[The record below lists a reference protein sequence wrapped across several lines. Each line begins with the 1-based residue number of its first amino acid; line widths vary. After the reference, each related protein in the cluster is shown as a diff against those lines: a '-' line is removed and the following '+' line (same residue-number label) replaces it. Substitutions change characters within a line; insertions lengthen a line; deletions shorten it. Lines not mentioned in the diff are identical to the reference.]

1 MTAQV
6 LGVSFDGLTMVQ
18 AVDKALTLAAEER
31 CSYVCTPNPEIVWA
45 AQRDAGLRDA
55 IAGADMT
62 LADGVGVVWAARQ
75 LGAPLPE
82 RVTGCDLMTALLDKS
97 TGPVYLLGGKPGVA
111 ERAADE
117 IKARFPAVTVVG
129 THDGYFDDPSPI
141 LAELAALSPRLIFV
155 GMGSPKQELFMARAK
170 KILPRGLMAGVGGSL
185 DVLAG
190 DVPRAPESWRRHNIE
205 WLYRLF
211 HQPSRITRALKL
223 PLFAGAVLIKK
234 AGLRRAPKP

>member
-6 LGVSFDGLTMVQ
+6 LGVSFDGLTMAQ
-18 AVDKALTLAAEER
+18 AVDRALALAAEDR
-31 CSYVCTPNPEIVWA
+31 CSCVCTPNPEIVWA
-45 AQRDAGLRDA
+45 ARKDAGLRDA

-75 LGAPLPE
+75 LGTPLPQ
-82 RVTGCDLMTALLDKS
+82 RVTGCDLMTELLDKFA
-97 TGPVYLLGGKPGVA
+97 GPVYLLGGKPGVA

-117 IKARFPAVTVVG
+117 IKTRFPAVTVAGV
-129 THDGYFDDPSPI
+129 HDGYFDDPSPI
-141 LAELAALSPRLIFV
+141 LAELTALAPRLIFV
-155 GMGSPKQELFMARAK
+155 GLGSPKQELFMARAK
-170 KILPRGLMAGVGGSL
+170 KILPRGLMLGVGGSL

-190 DVPRAPESWRRHNIE
+190 DAARAPEAWRRHNIE
-205 WLYRLF
+205 WLYRII
-211 HQPSRITRALKL
+211 HEPGRIKRALSL

>member
-6 LGVSFDGLTMVQ
+6 LGISFDGLTMAQ
-18 AVDKALTLAAEER
+18 AVDKALGLAAEER

-45 AQRDAGLRDA
+45 AQKDAGLRDA

-62 LADGVGVVWAARQ
+62 LADGVGVVWAASK
-75 LGAPLPE
+75 LGTPLPE
-82 RVTGCDLMTALLDKS
+82 RVTGCDLMTALLDKY
-97 TGPVYLLGGKPGVA
+97 TGTVYLLGGKPGVA

-117 IKARFPAVTVVG
+117 IKRHFPTVTVIG
-129 THDGYFDDPSPI
+129 TRDGYFDDPSPI
-141 LAELAALSPRLIFV
+141 LAELTALAPRLIFV
-155 GMGSPKQELFMARAK
+155 GMGSPRQELFMARAK
-170 KILPRGLMAGVGGSL
+170 KILPRGLMVGVGGSL

-190 DVPRAPESWRRHNIE
+190 DAARAPEAWRRHNTE
-205 WLYRLF
+205 WLYRII
-211 HQPSRITRALKL
+211 HEPSRIKRALKL